1 MARKT
6 GSMRSKA
13 ALSPPTMTAALPC
26 ASVTGLPEIGASS
39 MATPCLANS
48 AEIARLASVT
58 IENTTSEAAATA
70 RGVGARR
77 MPAAING
84 SAFCLLR
91 FQPVTAWPAAM
102 SRGTM
107 PAPMA
112 PSPTKPMFM
121 RSPRNVRAQTPC
133 KDRGAWRLAHNL
145 GAVKRILDAHSHR
158 RHVGVAKAIV
168 NNNPE
173 TMKLRRRWFPA
184 AAGCVPPQAAEA
196 LASGHETS
204 RAAAPPHTGRRNFG
218 EYSFLEDSRYT

>member
-1 MARKT
+1 MPPFFRPA
-6 GSMRSKA
+6 MMP
-13 ALSPPTMTAALPC
+13 SPPSATARTAA
-26 ASVTGLPEIGASS
+26 
-39 MATPCLANS
+39 
-48 AEIARLASVT
+48 ASVT

-77 MPAAING
+77 
-84 SAFCLLR
+84 
-91 FQPVTAWPAAM
+91 
-102 SRGTM
+102 M